1 MTSSGPTVRLPTDVQ
16 AVNLGLPLFATA
28 MRDQSIPVQQ
38 VDWRIPAGG
47 DLVAVEALVALYG
60 GSSSTAATGIDAANA
75 EVVRRLDQGI
85 PFLVDSAPA
94 GDVVPGLTD
103 RTLLHCGPAIGWDR
117 VCDPLRRSMRAAVVA
132 EGWAAGVADADR
144 LLAAGEIG
152 LEPAN
157 EHSTVVPM
165 ATAIGPS
172 APVYVVDNEAGGTR
186 AFSPLN
192 QGPGNVP
199 WFGRDTPEAIA
210 QLVFL
215 REVASPILRRMIS
228 ENGPIDVFALAAQ
241 GVQMGDDLH
250 MRTQATT
257 NLLIR
262 NLLPFLPGT
271 ADPIGKVFAQYLS
284 GDHLFFLNIAMAAAK
299 SLTLWAEQVPG
310 SSIVTTMARNGT
322 DFGCKLAGDD
332 AWYLTAAPPVG
343 DALYYSGYGPE
354 DAALDIGDSAVL
366 ELIGL
371 GGPAAA
377 GSPAVAAFLGG
388 SMDDAARATQEMI
401 DVCVAPSTRFKIPV
415 MGFRGT
421 PVGVD
426 VRKIVETGITPKVNT
441 GVLHRNAGVGQIG
454 AGVATAPLDCF
465 TEALLALTARLG

>member
-1 MTSSGPTVRLPTDVQ
+1 MSTSGPTVQLPTDVQ

-28 MRDQSIPVQQ
+28 LGDQAIPVQQ

-47 DLVAVEALVALYG
+47 DLGAVEALVALYG
-60 GSSSTAATGIDAANA
+60 GSESSTGIEVANA
-75 EVVRRLDQGI
+75 EVFRRLDQGV
-85 PFLVDSAPA
+85 PFLVDVARA
-94 GDVVPGLTD
+94 ADVVPGLAD
-103 RTLLHCGPAIGWDR
+103 RVLLHSGPAISWER

-132 EGWAAGVADADR
+132 EGWAAQVAEADR
-144 LLAAGEIG
+144 LLAGGDIR

-165 ATAIGPS
+165 ATSIGPS
-172 APVYVVDNEAGGTR
+172 APVFVVDNEAGGTR
-186 AFSPLN
+186 GFAPVN
-192 QGPGNVP
+192 QGPGNVA
-199 WFGRDTPEAIA
+199 WFGRDTDEAIA
-210 QLVFL
+210 RLVFL
-215 REVASPILRRMIS
+215 REVAGPTLRRMVHD
-228 ENGPIDVFALAAQ
+228 NGPIDVFALAAQ

-262 NLLPFLPGT
+262 NLLPYLPGPDRPGGR
-271 ADPIGKVFAQYLS
+271 AFAEYLS
-284 GDHLFFLNIAMAAAK
+284 GNHLFFLNIAMAAAK
-299 SLTLWAEQVPG
+299 SLTLWAEQVRG

-332 AWYLTAAPPVG
+332 TWYLTAAPPVG
-343 DALYYSGYGPE
+343 DALYYSGYGPQT
-354 DAALDIGDSAVL
+354 AALDIGDSAVL

-388 SMDDAARATQEMI
+388 SMDDAARATKEMI
-401 DVCVAPSTRFKIPV
+401 DVCVGASSRFKIPV
-415 MGFRGT
+415 FGFRGT

-426 VRKIVETGITPKVNT
+426 VRKVVETGITPKVNT
-441 GVLHRNAGVGQIG
+441 GVLHLDAGVGQIG
-454 AGVATAPLDCF
+454 AGVATAPMACF
-465 TEALLALTARLG
+465 TEALVSLRSRLG